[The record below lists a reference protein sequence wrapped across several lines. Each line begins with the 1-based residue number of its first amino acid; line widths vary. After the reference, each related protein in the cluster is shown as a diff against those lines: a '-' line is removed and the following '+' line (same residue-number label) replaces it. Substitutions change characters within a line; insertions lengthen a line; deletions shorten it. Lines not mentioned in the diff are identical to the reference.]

1 MSQNFIKQYPE
12 ISQLLVMKTEHL
24 GNLRVLLE
32 YTADEKF
39 FFHLLYISLIADW
52 FYGIRDFNSKIT

>member
-1 MSQNFIKQYPE
+1 
-12 ISQLLVMKTEHL
+12 MKTEHL